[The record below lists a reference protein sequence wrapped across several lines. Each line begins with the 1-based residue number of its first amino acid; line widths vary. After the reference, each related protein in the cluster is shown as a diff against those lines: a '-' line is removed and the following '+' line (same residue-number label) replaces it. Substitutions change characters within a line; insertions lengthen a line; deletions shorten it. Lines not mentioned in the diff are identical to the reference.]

1 MVIIIFIKG
10 NMKFSPFSLEDMLK
24 IAKTSEDIEILIN
37 AYFNFIGHKNL
48 YENSIVD
55 KIMRKSVKFQNF
67 KYLH

>member
-1 MVIIIFIKG
+1 
-10 NMKFSPFSLEDMLK
+10 MKFSPFSLEDMLK

-55 KIMRKSVKFQNF
+55 KIMRKSVKLQNF

>member
-1 MVIIIFIKG
+1 MVIIILIKG

-55 KIMRKSVKFQNF
+55 KIMRKSVKLQNF

>member
-55 KIMRKSVKFQNF
+55 KIMRKSVKLQNF